1 MWGRAAIQW
10 ISRTHKRTTLSSSE
24 ADYVAMAEGFKEA
37 LFLRSV
43 WRFFL
48 PEFGDP
54 CIQVYEDTN
63 RFSWRSTLSRT
74 RTRSTSTC
82 VTTSCENMSRAESLK
97 SCTHKVLARRFLDE
111 TPCQGRL
118 PFSQELHWFFTES
131 LVLSFFLRLGD
142 TGTLHTCMMRRFV
155 LFLWR
160 HEILIL
166 HSFRPYLTQLMTVGP
181 GRLSAICWG
190 DVGVKS
196 ILIFESEI
204 WKCLFIFWDLI
215 SEIWFLNS
223 SLFVLFSFLTLRP
236 ENWFWIECDILIFV
250 LGLWVW

>member
-1 MWGRAAIQW
+1 MTFQMGSGLELVVYADAAYAPEETKKESVSGGAVMWGRAAIQW

-82 VTTSCENMSRAESLK
+82 VTTSCDMSRAESLK

-118 PFSQELHWFFTES
+118 PFSQELH
-131 LVLSFFLRLGD
+131 
-142 TGTLHTCMMRRFV
+142 
-155 LFLWR
+155 
-160 HEILIL
+160 
-166 HSFRPYLTQLMTVGP
+166 
-181 GRLSAICWG
+181 
-190 DVGVKS
+190 
-196 ILIFESEI
+196 
-204 WKCLFIFWDLI
+204 
-215 SEIWFLNS
+215 
-223 SLFVLFSFLTLRP
+223 
-236 ENWFWIECDILIFV
+236 
-250 LGLWVW
+250 